1 MDTILLKKLLYW
13 GVAGILCLL
22 AFVFNI
28 KDLNN
33 FEPFKQV
40 CYTCTFNVKV
50 TKIKKRRDYY
60 ITGENL
66 KGKSIEFEVY
76 DVWNLKE
83 LQVGDSIIKQNGEWK
98 IKIVKRDTTLFIEPE
113 FPVQWYRTI
122 FSKYTVYTKL
132 GMSTHV
138 LQQKS

>member
-33 FEPFKQV
+33 FDPFKQV

-113 FPVQWYRTI
+113 FPEQ
-122 FSKYTVYTKL
+122 
-132 GMSTHV
+132 
-138 LQQKS
+138 

>member
-28 KDLNN
+28 KELNN

-50 TKIKKRRDYY
+50 TKIKKRRDY
-60 ITGENL
+60 
-66 KGKSIEFEVY
+66 
-76 DVWNLKE
+76 DVWNVKE

-113 FPVQWYRTI
+113 FPVQ
-122 FSKYTVYTKL
+122 
-132 GMSTHV
+132 
-138 LQQKS
+138 